1 MNGENPNNLNNSEN
15 NFGAMTLGNAGG
27 NTTSGQPNEV
37 EALNPTPMPNVAGK
51 NVTPTQIPND
61 AGVVTPQP
69 TEIDNL
75 MDDVG
80 PATPV
85 ENVAPTEPVARPI
98 PGTEGL
104 PNADVNNLMGGT
116 VGVGTTNFGTPNMVN
131 PTKVE
136 NIGVVPPANENEK
149 KKKPMNKFLFILLI
163 VVLIAGVAFGVYY
176 FLNISKNNVKLTT
189 KEITIG
195 IGETIPD
202 DVKSYASSISGNTNL
217 CSVNIRNVNPLAIGE
232 YKVTITCN
240 NKTYETKVIVGD
252 KTAPQVELNT
262 VFKKVGTSVK
272 VEDFV
277 KSCTDPSNCKTSF
290 FNTDEVNNYLQ
301 TVGGPYNVQIV
312 AEDDNGNKETYVT
325 ELYVTSDDIFL
336 FLGCTSNEE
345 EVLNYNAKKVTSD
358 IFAISRNEFAFL
370 NVARRDYIYTFSD
383 EAEYKQVIGNK
394 NVTIT
399 FDNVTGYALYDD
411 ENKQLTIA
419 TDLSMDTLNSE
430 NNNAFPTNYSDIQE
444 LYKNKGY
451 PGIQILN
458 NYHETEKVSNTE
470 NEKSE

>member
-1 MNGENPNNLNNSEN
+1 MNGQNPNNLNNSEN
-15 NFGAMTLGNAGG
+15 NFGAMTLGNTGG
-27 NTTSGQPNEV
+27 NTTSGRPNEV
-37 EALNPTPMPNVAGK
+37 ETLNPTPMPNVGGE
-51 NVTPTQIPND
+51 NVTPSQLPND

-69 TEIDNL
+69 TAIDNL

-80 PATPV
+80 PDTPV
-85 ENVAPTEPVARPI
+85 ENAVPTEPVARPI

-104 PNADVNNLMGGT
+104 PNNDMNNLMGGT

-136 NIGVVPPANENEK
+136 NIGVVPPANEK

-195 IGETIPD
+195 IGEAVPD
-202 DVKSYASSISGNTNL
+202 DVKSYTTSISGNTNL
-217 CSVNIRNVNPLAIGE
+217 CSVNIRNVNSLVIGE
-232 YKVTITCN
+232 YPVTITCN

-252 KTAPQVELNT
+252 KTAPKVELNT
-262 VFKKVGTSVK
+262 VFRKVGTSVK

-277 KSCTDPSNCKTSF
+277 KNCTDPSNCKTSF
-290 FNTDEVNNYLQ
+290 LNTEEVNNYLQ
-301 TVGGPYNVQIV
+301 TAGGPKKVEIV
-312 AEDDNGNKETYVT
+312 AEDDNGNKETYAT

-430 NNNAFPTNYSDIQE
+430 NNNAFPTEYLYIKE
-444 LYKNKGY
+444 LYENKGY

-458 NYHETEKVSNTE
+458 NYHETEKVSNPET
-470 NEKSE
+470 EKSE

>member
-1 MNGENPNNLNNSEN
+1 MNGQNPNNLNNGEN
-15 NFGAMTLGNAGG
+15 NFGAMTLGNTGG

-37 EALNPTPMPNVAGK
+37 ETLNPTPMPNVGGE
-51 NVTPTQIPND
+51 NVTPSQLPND
-61 AGVVTPQP
+61 AGVVTPPP
-69 TEIDNL
+69 TAIDNL

-85 ENVAPTEPVARPI
+85 ENAVPTEPVARPI

-104 PNADVNNLMGGT
+104 PNNDMNNLMGGT

-136 NIGVVPPANENEK
+136 NIGVVPPANEK

-176 FLNISKNNVKLTT
+176 FLNISKNNVKLT
-189 KEITIG
+189 
-195 IGETIPD
+195 
-202 DVKSYASSISGNTNL
+202 
-217 CSVNIRNVNPLAIGE
+217 IGE
-232 YKVTITCN
+232 YPVTITCN

-252 KTAPQVELNT
+252 KTAPKVELNT
-262 VFKKVGTSVK
+262 VFRKVGTSVK

-277 KSCTDPSNCKTSF
+277 KNCIDPSNCKTSF
-290 FNTDEVNNYLQ
+290 LNTEEVNNYLQ
-301 TVGGPYNVQIV
+301 TAGGPKKVEIV
-312 AEDDNGNKETYVT
+312 AEDDNGNKETYAT

-399 FDNVTGYALYDD
+399 FDNVTGNALYDD

-430 NNNAFPTNYSDIQE
+430 NNNAFPSNYSDIQE

-470 NEKSE
+470 TEKSE

>member
-1 MNGENPNNLNNSEN
+1 MNGQNPNNLNNSEN
-15 NFGAMTLGNAGG
+15 NFGAMTLGNTGG

-37 EALNPTPMPNVAGK
+37 ESLNPTPMPNVGGV
-51 NVTPTQIPND
+51 NVTPTQLPND

-69 TEIDNL
+69 TEIDSL

-136 NIGVVPPANENEK
+136 NIGVVPPSDGNEK

-195 IGETIPD
+195 IGEAVPD
-202 DVKSYASSISGNTNL
+202 DVKSYTTSISGNTNL

-232 YKVTITCN
+232 YPVTITCN
-240 NKTYETKVIVGD
+240 NKTYETKV
-252 KTAPQVELNT
+252 L
-262 VFKKVGTSVK
+262 
-272 VEDFV
+272 
-277 KSCTDPSNCKTSF
+277 
-290 FNTDEVNNYLQ
+290 
-301 TVGGPYNVQIV
+301 
-312 AEDDNGNKETYVT
+312 
-325 ELYVTSDDIFL
+325 
-336 FLGCTSNEE
+336 
-345 EVLNYNAKKVTSD
+345 
-358 IFAISRNEFAFL
+358 
-370 NVARRDYIYTFSD
+370 
-383 EAEYKQVIGNK
+383 
-394 NVTIT
+394 
-399 FDNVTGYALYDD
+399 
-411 ENKQLTIA
+411 
-419 TDLSMDTLNSE
+419 
-430 NNNAFPTNYSDIQE
+430 
-444 LYKNKGY
+444 
-451 PGIQILN
+451 
-458 NYHETEKVSNTE
+458 
-470 NEKSE
+470 